1 MRRDVAYER
10 EPNLKILPTERRRE
24 IERQTAVNHVW
35 TVTAAQLIR
44 AGRARHNPRA
54 HNLNPEGNVLFGFPE
69 SIVVGTTSFCL
80 V

>member
-10 EPNLKILPTERRRE
+10 EPKLKILPTERRRE

-44 AGRARHNPRA
+44 AGRARHNP
-54 HNLNPEGNVLFGFPE
+54 E
-69 SIVVGTTSFCL
+69 SS
-80 V
+80 